1 MAVTLTLVSVRV
13 DTMEK
18 QTIQKLLDAK
28 SPRLRFEPYEG
39 GKSKVWASFVVV
51 TVDGSQVPF
60 VKCYNCTTLLRHM

>member
-1 MAVTLTLVSVRV
+1 MTTDCSCRVQTLTAVTLTLVSVRV

-28 SPRLRFEPYEG
+28 SPRLRYEPYEG

-51 TVDGSQVPF
+51 TVDEE
-60 VKCYNCTTLLRHM
+60 RI